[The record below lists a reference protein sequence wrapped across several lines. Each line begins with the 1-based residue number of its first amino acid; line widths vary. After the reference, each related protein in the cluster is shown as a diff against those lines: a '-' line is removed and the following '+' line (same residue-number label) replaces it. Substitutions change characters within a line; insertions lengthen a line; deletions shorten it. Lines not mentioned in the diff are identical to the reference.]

1 MPVLVADDDV
11 DQHRRDTGFRRAGG
25 ALRRRLLGVAPDGAR
40 HDAQNGEQ

>member
-1 MPVLVADDDV
+1 MLIPDDDV
-11 DQHRRDTGFRRAGG
+11 DEDRRDAGFHSSDG